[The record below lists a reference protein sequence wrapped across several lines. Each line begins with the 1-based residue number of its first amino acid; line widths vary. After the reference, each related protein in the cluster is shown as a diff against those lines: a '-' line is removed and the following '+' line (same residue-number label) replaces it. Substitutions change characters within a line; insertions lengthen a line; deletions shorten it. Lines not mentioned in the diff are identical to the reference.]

1 MTGAV
6 FGVAQLRNRPQGRC
20 FVKEYRF
27 RRYCIVARIR
37 GMSFGLLCL
46 RVCHCD
52 LHVTVCLPC
61 MNFVAGAALW
71 RCFMRLV
78 FTSKTIIF
86 RCHSHSCAYGILYNS
101 MLPSSRHVAHA
112 HTSYQT
118 RSHHNDGWWPC
129 VLIGFLSLKFP
140 PLPACPGTTGMI

>member
-6 FGVAQLRNRPQGRC
+6 FGVARRRAVLCEGIPFSSLLYCGADSRHVLWASLFAGDLR
-20 FVKEYRF
+20 F
-27 RRYCIVARIR
+27 
-37 GMSFGLLCL
+37 
-46 RVCHCD
+46 
-52 LHVTVCLPC
+52 TVCLPC

-86 RCHSHSCAYGILYNS
+86 GCHSHSCAYGILYNS
-101 MLPSSRHVAHA
+101 MLPSSRHVAHTHT
-112 HTSYQT
+112 HTSDQI

-140 PLPACPGTTGMI
+140 PLPACPGTAGTT